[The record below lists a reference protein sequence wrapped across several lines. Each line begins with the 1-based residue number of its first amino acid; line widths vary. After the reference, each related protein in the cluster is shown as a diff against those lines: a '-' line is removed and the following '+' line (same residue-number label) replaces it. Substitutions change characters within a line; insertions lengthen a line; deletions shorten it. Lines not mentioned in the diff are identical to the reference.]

1 MKETLKETEKPADKV
16 IQERVLRR
24 LGRPPG
30 LHSVE
35 VKHLWGKKYRVNV
48 WTKTDTGEVMW
59 SYSLQHS
66 YFITMSEGNIM
77 KANPPIERVYHKG
90 ESVEDSTKQGI
101 GPKSHHNG
109 ASK

>member
-1 MKETLKETEKPADKV
+1 MKEKLKKTEKPADKV

-30 LHSVE
+30 LHSIE
-35 VKHLWGKKYRVNV
+35 VKHLWGKKYRVNI
-48 WTKTDTGEVMW
+48 WTKENTDGPVA

-66 YFITMSEGNIM
+66 YFITMSEENIM

-90 ESVEDSTKQGI
+90 ESIEEPTKRGI
-101 GPKSHHNG
+101 GPKSHDNG